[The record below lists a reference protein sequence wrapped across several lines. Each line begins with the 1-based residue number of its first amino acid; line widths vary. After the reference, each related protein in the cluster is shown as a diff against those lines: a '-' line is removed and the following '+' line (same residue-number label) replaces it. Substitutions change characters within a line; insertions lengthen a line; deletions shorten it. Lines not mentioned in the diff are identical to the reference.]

1 MKRSGSLNGS
11 EPGSETKQ
19 RVAGEHSLTRSDAG
33 RARSPSPPSPT
44 ARTTA
49 PPPSSVAAARIEIVL
64 KPRGRGRFDAF
75 FDGRKIVAAS
85 SQAISNAARVL
96 HGAGY
101 PDDALLVAR
110 HDGADC
116 DAISGPLGVWRKV
129 RVREDRGPPRH
140 VPWEPFPSRRVRGA
154 KREIAAGGRG
164 SRHAVGAPSKQ
175 PGAPGTVVG
184 STDEEI
190 ATREALS

>member
-1 MKRSGSLNGS
+1 MKRPGPLNGS
-11 EPGSETKQ
+11 GPGSEEL
-19 RVAGEHSLTRSDAG
+19 RVAGQRPNTRSDAG
-33 RARSPSPPSPT
+33 RARSPSPPLPT

-75 FDGRKIVAAS
+75 FDGRRIVTAS

-154 KREIAAGGRG
+154 KREIAAGGKGVAAMPLGHPASYPAHQRP
-164 SRHAVGAPSKQ
+164 AL
-175 PGAPGTVVG
+175 
-184 STDEEI
+184 DEEI
-190 ATREALS
+190 ATREAVS